1 MQVSVLFSYAFRP
14 LFLLATLY
22 AVLLV
27 PLWVASWLGYLPMPS
42 MLGTPSWWHAHEMI
56 FGFAGA
62 AIGGFA
68 LTAVATWTKRPP
80 VAGAPLMI
88 LSALWLLA
96 RVFFAQPFPGLLVP
110 AIIADLGYYLLLFV
124 LMSREVIGAR
134 NQRNYK
140 VLGILALLGASNAL
154 FFWAM
159 MRNSIWTMPALL
171 AGLWLVVL
179 LINLIGGRI
188 IPGFTRN
195 WLKRRMTE
203 QSSPPLRL
211 PPAFDRFDLL
221 TSVLIGAFGV
231 LHVVGASSRWT
242 AILGLLT
249 SVLLFVRLTR
259 WQGVH
264 GGGEPLV
271 WVLHVAFAWIPLGIL
286 LLTFA
291 ELDFL
296 PANRGNPRPDERCNH
311 HHDPRGREP
320 RGPGAHGPAL
330 GESSC
335 ADCGLRLGH
344 GRGDLQSCGHS
355 RPRRPPIARLLRTGL
370 VPGIRMLC
378 LALRSDPD
386 ATKAAEAGVAADGL
400 KGHTGARRSA
410 MREPWGWNRGTG
422 ERHATGVLAIGAQS
436 PRFHTGTYG

>member
-296 PANRGNPRPDERCNH
+296 PRTAGIHALTSGAITTMILAVASRAALGHTGRPLESHPVLTAAYVLVTVAAICRVAATV
-311 HHDPRGREP
+311 
-320 RGPGAHGPAL
+320 GPGARPLLVCSAL
-330 GESSC
+330 AWFLGFAC
-335 ADCGLRLGH
+335 FTWRYVPILTQPRL
-344 GRGDLQSCGHS
+344 Q
-355 RPRRPPIARLLRTGL
+355 RPGSLPT
-370 VPGIRMLC
+370 V
-378 LALRSDPD
+378 
-386 ATKAAEAGVAADGL
+386 
-400 KGHTGARRSA
+400 
-410 MREPWGWNRGTG
+410 
-422 ERHATGVLAIGAQS
+422 
-436 PRFHTGTYG
+436 